1 MTYRERRLAKAE
13 RLREWAD
20 KREEKADA
28 TYSTAHNIGSQIPFG
43 QPIQYR
49 RIRGVGGPRVLV
61 DAGGSA
67 CGRVRD
73 RDTPK
78 IT

>member
-28 TYSTAHNIGSQIPFG
+28 AYSTAHNIGSQIPFG
-43 QPIQYR
+43 QPIRYR

-61 DAGGSA
+61 GGQRVA
-67 CGRVRD
+67 ECGTATRRRSRD
-73 RDTPK
+73 
-78 IT
+78 